1 MRKINKKIE
10 FKIAADGSSAS
21 GKTTGGKLIAK
32 KLKMKF
38 LSSGALY
45 RFCALK
51 TLENKNTYNVKFINK
66 IANSITLK
74 KLQNKKLYSPEVAKL
89 SSIIAKKPYV
99 RKALKGFQKNF
110 IKKSKLVVV
119 EGRDIGSKIMPNAD
133 LKLFFTC
140 STKEKA
146 KRRLKEFKSLNKKI
160 TLKQVEKALIQRDK
174 EDTKRKISPLIMT
187 KNAVLVDTTKL
198 TIKQMEAKLTNLV
211 KNSIKKNM
219 EIYKDL
225 SSPASQQFEKL
236 LNSQLSKNKIEEG
249 KIIEGKI
256 TKITDK
262 YVFLFIPGLKSEPVI
277 DINEM
282 KMIGMQDKV
291 VEGAEVSVLLEK
303 IEDKNGDVVVSAQ
316 KAQKIKGWY
325 ELEKA
330 YEDNQS
336 INGKITS
343 KCKGGVIVEH
353 IETGSLMFCPG
364 SQISDKP
371 MKSVDHLIGVE
382 QKFAI
387 IKLDKVRG
395 NACVSRRQIVSSHKK
410 EDKAKIIEKF
420 KVGDIIKD
428 AVVKGYSSFGCFFEV
443 NNEIDVLVHLQE
455 ISYSRVNH
463 PDEIF
468 NIGEK
473 HDLKVISIDM
483 EKLQIGCSI
492 KQLSPDPFEHIS
504 NYEIGKPYKV
514 KVVKITDYGCFCELE
529 PGLSTLLHSSEISW
543 TKKNISPK
551 KLFKVGDQIDC
562 VITEIDKDKR
572 RVAISHR
579 LTNENPYTTLEN
591 KYPVGSDIDGVVT
604 SANEYAL
611 YVKLGDFDIDGFL
624 HSNDLSYSG
633 KPEDELKKHKKGEK
647 LKVRVLE
654 IKKEE
659 QKVRVGLKQLEKD
672 PFDFFKGKKVN
683 DIITVQVVSSD
694 SKGLMVKPEGC
705 DLEFLIK
712 KSQIAVSAADARP
725 SRFVGGER
733 IDSAIAEINFDKRK
747 VNLSIK
753 LLEELQNKEA
763 VDKFSSPLSGKNLPF
778 SSLSEK
784 LDDKKKK
791 ETE

>member
-1 MRKINKKIE
+1 
-10 FKIAADGSSAS
+10 
-21 GKTTGGKLIAK
+21 
-32 KLKMKF
+32 
-38 LSSGALY
+38 
-45 RFCALK
+45 
-51 TLENKNTYNVKFINK
+51 
-66 IANSITLK
+66 
-74 KLQNKKLYSPEVAKL
+74 
-89 SSIIAKKPYV
+89 
-99 RKALKGFQKNF
+99 
-110 IKKSKLVVV
+110 
-119 EGRDIGSKIMPNAD
+119 
-133 LKLFFTC
+133 
-140 STKEKA
+140 
-146 KRRLKEFKSLNKKI
+146 
-160 TLKQVEKALIQRDK
+160 
-174 EDTKRKISPLIMT
+174 
-187 KNAVLVDTTKL
+187 
-198 TIKQMEAKLTNLV
+198 
-211 KNSIKKNM
+211 M

-225 SSPASQQFEKL
+225 NSPATKQFEKL

-249 KIIEGKI
+249 KIIDGKI

-262 YVFLFIPGLKSEPVI
+262 YIFLFIQGLKSEPVI

-291 VEGAEVSVLLEK
+291 VEGATLSVLLEK

-330 YEDNQS
+330 YDEDQS

-353 IETGSLMFCPG
+353 LETGSLMFCPG

-371 MKSVDHLIGVE
+371 MKNIDHLIGVE

-387 IKLDKVRG
+387 IKLDKIRG

-504 NYEIGKPYKV
+504 NYETGKPYKV

-551 KLFKVGDQIDC
+551 KLFKVNDQIEC
-562 VITEIDKDKR
+562 VITEIDKEKR

-579 LTNENPYTTLEN
+579 LTTENPFTTLEN
-591 KYPVGSDIDGVVT
+591 KYPVGSDIDGT
-604 SANEYAL
+604 IISANEYAL
-611 YVKLGDFDIDGFL
+611 YVKLGEFDIDGFL
-624 HSNDLSYSG
+624 HSNDLSYTG
-633 KPEDELKKHKKGEK
+633 KPEDELKKHKKGDK
-647 LKVRVLE
+647 LRVKVLE

-659 QKVRVGLKQLEKD
+659 QKIRVGLKQLQKD
-672 PFDFFKGKKVN
+672 PFDWFRDKKVN
-683 DIITVQVVSSD
+683 DTITVQVISSD
-694 SKGLMVKPEGC
+694 SKGLVVKPERC

-712 KSQIAVSAADARP
+712 KTQIAVNTADARP

-733 IDSAIAEINFDKRK
+733 IDAAIAELNFDKRK
-747 VNLSIK
+747 VSLSIK
-753 LLEELQNKEA
+753 LLEEIQNKEA

>member
-1 MRKINKKIE
+1 
-10 FKIAADGSSAS
+10 
-21 GKTTGGKLIAK
+21 
-32 KLKMKF
+32 
-38 LSSGALY
+38 
-45 RFCALK
+45 
-51 TLENKNTYNVKFINK
+51 
-66 IANSITLK
+66 
-74 KLQNKKLYSPEVAKL
+74 
-89 SSIIAKKPYV
+89 
-99 RKALKGFQKNF
+99 
-110 IKKSKLVVV
+110 
-119 EGRDIGSKIMPNAD
+119 
-133 LKLFFTC
+133 
-140 STKEKA
+140 
-146 KRRLKEFKSLNKKI
+146 
-160 TLKQVEKALIQRDK
+160 
-174 EDTKRKISPLIMT
+174 
-187 KNAVLVDTTKL
+187 
-198 TIKQMEAKLTNLV
+198 
-211 KNSIKKNM
+211 M

-291 VEGAEVSVLLEK
+291 VEGASVSVLLEK

-371 MKSVDHLIGVE
+371 MKSIDHLIGVE

-591 KYPVGSDIDGVVT
+591 KYPVGCDVDGVVT

-647 LKVRVLE
+647 LKVRILE

-672 PFDFFKGKKVN
+672 PFDFFRGKKVN
-683 DIITVQVVSSD
+683 DVITVQVVSSD

-733 IDSAIAEINFDKRK
+733 IDSAISEINFDKRK